1 MNSHNME
8 SAAFDRNTGTGRIEL
23 SSQGSFGHYQ
33 ATDEVP
39 FNCNFESAIIRYF
52 LLMFIP
58 FFVICYFC
66 CFVVFVVLLLLLFFE
81 IFIAFVW

>member
-39 FNCNFESAIIRYF
+39 FNCNLESTIIRYF

-58 FFVICYFC
+58 FFCYLLFLLFCCFC
-66 CFVVFVVLLLLLFFE
+66 CFVIVVIL
-81 IFIAFVW
+81 

>member
-8 SAAFDRNTGTGRIEL
+8 STAFDRNTGTGRIEL

-58 FFVICYFC
+58 FFCYLLFLLFCCFC
-66 CFVVFVVLLLLLFFE
+66 CFVIVVIL
-81 IFIAFVW
+81 

>member
-58 FFVICYFC
+58 FFCYLLFLLFCCFC
-66 CFVVFVVLLLLLFFE
+66 CFVIVVIL
-81 IFIAFVW
+81 

>member
-23 SSQGSFGHYQ
+23 SSQGSSGHYQ

-58 FFVICYFC
+58 FFCYLLFLLFCCFC
-66 CFVVFVVLLLLLFFE
+66 CFVIVVIL
-81 IFIAFVW
+81 

>member
-8 SAAFDRNTGTGRIEL
+8 SSAFDRNTGTGRIEL

-58 FFVICYFC
+58 FFCYLLFLLFCCFC
-66 CFVVFVVLLLLLFFE
+66 CFVIVVIL
-81 IFIAFVW
+81 